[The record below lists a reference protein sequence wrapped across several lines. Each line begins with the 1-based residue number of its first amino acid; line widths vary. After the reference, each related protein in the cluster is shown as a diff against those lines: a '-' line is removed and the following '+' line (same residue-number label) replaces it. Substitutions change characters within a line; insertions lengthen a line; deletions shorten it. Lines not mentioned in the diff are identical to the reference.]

1 MYKIACRCILSAL
14 GILLLAFMFKESKL
28 VQSFIW
34 FYPMV
39 ILAALGLVFLIV
51 AFFKGEF
58 YGESLFFP
66 IILLLVSLGILG
78 YSFLLLFCLSMAL
91 RA

>member
-1 MYKIACRCILSAL
+1 MYKIARRCILSAL
-14 GILLLAFMFKESKL
+14 GLLLFAFMFNERN
-28 VQSFIW
+28 FIW

-39 ILAALGLVFLIV
+39 ILAVIGLVFLIV

-66 IILLLVSLGILG
+66 IILLLVSLALIG
-78 YSFLLLFCLSMAL
+78 YSILLLFYLSMVVNA
-91 RA
+91 

>member
-39 ILAALGLVFLIV
+39 ILAAIGLLLLIV
-51 AFFKGEF
+51 AFFKGEI
-58 YGESLFFP
+58 YGERMVFP
-66 IILLLVSLGILG
+66 IILLLVSLALIG
-78 YSFLLLFCLSMAL
+78 YSILLLFYLSMVVNA
-91 RA
+91 

>member
-1 MYKIACRCILSAL
+1 MYKIARRCILSAL
-14 GILLLAFMFKESKL
+14 GLLLFAFMLKESKL
-28 VQSFIW
+28 VQSFLW

-39 ILAALGLVFLIV
+39 ILTVIGLVFLIV

-66 IILLLVSLGILG
+66 IILLLVSLALIG
-78 YSFLLLFCLSMAL
+78 YSILLLFYLSMVVNA
-91 RA
+91 

>member
-1 MYKIACRCILSAL
+1 MYKIARRCILSAL
-14 GILLLAFMFKESKL
+14 GLLLFAFMFKESKL

-39 ILAALGLVFLIV
+39 ILAVIGLVFLIV

-58 YGESLFFP
+58 YGENLFFP
-66 IILLLVSLGILG
+66 IILLLASLALIG
-78 YSFLLLFCLSMAL
+78 YSILLLLCLSMAV

>member
-1 MYKIACRCILSAL
+1 MYKIARRFILFAL
-14 GILLLAFMFKESKL
+14 GLLLFAFMLKESKL

-39 ILAALGLVFLIV
+39 ILAVIGLVFLIV
-51 AFFKGEF
+51 AFFKGEL

-66 IILLLVSLGILG
+66 ITLLLVSLALIG
-78 YSFLLLFCLSMAL
+78 YAVLLLFYLSMVVNA
-91 RA
+91 